1 MTSTYVVLYN
11 DESIEKQSTGF
22 ERTFM
27 FCDKFN
33 VKYKY
38 EDWYD
43 TGLGFRFIFHR
54 NNVTVFVTQNV
65 TVKLIDTDYRI
76 LNLLKEKP
84 DYTREILAN
93 KVGKTVRTVQRSLD
107 KLTQAGKLTRI
118 CSDKNGYW
126 KVMKLTIM

>member
-1 MTSTYVVLYN
+1 
-11 DESIEKQSTGF
+11 
-22 ERTFM
+22 M

-33 VKYKY
+33 VKYVY
-38 EDWYD
+38 ED
-43 TGLGFRFIFHR
+43 TGLGFRFIFQR

>member
-11 DESIEKQSTGF
+11 DETIEKQSTGF

-38 EDWYD
+38 ED

-107 KLTQAGKLTRI
+107 KLTQAGKITRI
-118 CSDKNGYW
+118 GSDKTGYW
-126 KVMKLTIM
+126 EVIK

>member
-11 DESIEKQSTGF
+11 DETIEKQSTGF
-22 ERTFM
+22 EITFM

-33 VKYKY
+33 VKYEY
-38 EDWYD
+38 ED
-43 TGLGFRFIFHR
+43 TGLGFRFIFQR

-65 TVKLIDTDYRI
+65 TVKLIDTDFRI

-107 KLTQAGKLTRI
+107 KLTQAGKITRI
-118 CSDKNGYW
+118 GSDKTGYW
-126 KVMKLTIM
+126 EVIK

>member
-11 DESIEKQSTGF
+11 DETIEKQSTGF

-38 EDWYD
+38 ED
-43 TGLGFRFIFHR
+43 TGLGFRFIFQR

>member
-11 DESIEKQSTGF
+11 DETIEKQSTGF

-38 EDWYD
+38 ED

>member
-11 DESIEKQSTGF
+11 DETIEKQSTGF

-38 EDWYD
+38 ED
-43 TGLGFRFIFHR
+43 TGLGFRFIFQR

-107 KLTQAGKLTRI
+107 KLTQAGKITRI
-118 CSDKNGYW
+118 GSDKTGYW
-126 KVMKLTIM
+126 EVIK

>member
-11 DESIEKQSTGF
+11 DETIEKQSTGF

-38 EDWYD
+38 ED
-43 TGLGFRFIFHR
+43 TGLGFRFIFQR

-84 DYTREILAN
+84 DYTREILVN

-107 KLTQAGKLTRI
+107 KFTQAGKITRI
-118 CSDKNGYW
+118 GSDKTGYW
-126 KVMKLTIM
+126 EVIK